1 LATSGEKFSR
11 GYEGGKHPART
22 KVKPKKTVVTVHHDG
37 HVTATGP
44 EAAPAKKEAEASV
57 KRVKKAVRA
66 TKTEERNQA
75 VAKSLSPS
83 RSRAG
88 RIVRKRARGLRI
100 PHAESHT
107 QHTQGIS
114 VPSPSDLLDAAKSVV
129 KAAQVGEA
137 GGGKIIRS
145 AAEDEAKNLVKVA
158 KKNLDPSKLPEPAH
172 APSADE
178 LQAFATIAGAGVGAG
193 DAAGITEKTAAKA
206 VQSASD
212 VTSAAKELPRSL
224 VTKIREAPA
233 SGVKAV
239 KEAPQKARELP
250 GKVEKAVTTSEGRK
264 AAAKGAGKTAIKHPI
279 RTSVPA
285 AAIVPPGVIPGDAS
299 DRARALLTGLA
310 RAVEHPGDMATA
322 TAHGV
327 LGAFTAPLAITASA
341 IESAKQGNTGPLT
354 EELGTLAG
362 GVEELGKKL
371 ISGNPEEVE
380 QTFRHDIGASLFIPG
395 GAVGRAIKDSDAVDS
410 AIGSVR
416 GKVGDR
422 RSAKRD
428 ALIADVVKAEK
439 EGSFVSAKHRE
450 KIDKLAPVEDTQ
462 RGTPYVGKKLGTF
475 REKQRARHT
484 VSRVV
489 SRTEQRGSYA
499 AKGWAKQIT
508 KALKRAKFDHK
519 GEDTVADAQRVL
531 NKYGIPLD
539 ETGVNFVRMLHES
552 YPELKPGDV
561 PAGVHLDRHSTRW
574 LLDHPDALKDPHVRK
589 AVELFDKQ
597 AEKVGTSDRN
607 RYLGVVN
614 SIINPLRKAEGKRPI
629 LLPEEQVTK
638 PTADLMDELV
648 KGRDPVK
655 DPWTRKEV
663 LDYAKELRE
672 GSAPA
677 APKAASTDA
686 YDPNIPAVSSRD
698 WFHGTRRGDM
708 TPENLEPARTAPDN
722 LFGQGIYLTSDPK
735 IAGEYSELRGKSD
748 GEPTVYRARLSPKR
762 ILDLESKPDP
772 EFAKALQETADSID
786 YLADEEGIVRASVDA
801 AIQGASSNKEIYRRG
816 LVDGIREAQHAIGL
830 HQLPTSELHE
840 AFEVLSERLHDN
852 GWDALSHVGGKG
864 KQARHQVLVL
874 LNKDAAKEFSP
885 HTPEP
890 PVPGGHLNGKDLA
903 KEIEGTL
910 VDENGDRL
918 MLPPEH
924 GGAEHGVATTRSVA
938 WTPEHEA
945 EFAKQAKAE
954 VRARGLREPA
964 AYVGDELPDA
974 LKGNIDSV
982 GHSVGIPLNKIWPS
996 RGEAAMSG
1004 NAISDFEHFIHKS
1017 VEAPRHRASLV
1028 QGIDELVEH
1037 GSRKIEGRRA
1047 FTDDEARRLENEHKV
1062 PPNTAWV
1069 RIAALK
1075 NFIKEHPGST
1085 SDDVRRVI
1093 EEESAHVPSAT
1104 QELKRDVGAIEF
1116 KKGEKLVPMDEHYVD
1131 EFLAHMKP
1139 IEGVTSIASKGTR
1152 LASRMILN
1160 SPAFAAIQAVQEGVP
1175 MAAALS
1181 RDVRHIPQAIKNLKA
1196 ASKLDPDELAA
1207 FKAASGS
1214 SAGLFGV
1221 PSARELS
1228 ADGYLDP
1235 VRMTAPKPAWKSVLH
1250 LLNGRVLGQFDRSRA
1265 GLMRELGMEARVI
1278 GDLDRAS
1285 KGFNVWRHSTNN
1297 LFKDMEGAAKEMRGM
1312 TPDERH
1318 AYISEHP
1325 ELQDRIQ
1332 RSADGMAGNWNSFTV
1347 FEKHFAPLTLFYTF
1361 QRYSALWML
1370 YHFPLD
1376 HPIVA
1381 TAMTLL
1387 GQVNAKELQ
1396 KLAAEKGSEPN
1407 ILDYTMPVY
1416 SKGNGE
1422 KAVGPYGKRSFPGLS
1437 TLQTAGV
1444 TGNPSTLIGEL
1455 PPWLAVPVEAATGKN
1470 SYTGRDIEENL
1481 LTFMGKQAL
1490 NLNPAARLFLGLTG
1504 SRTAASEAFHEQDPL
1519 SEWRSVVDPY
1529 IGQTGE
1535 QYGNTKKLEKDF
1547 ATKYG
1552 EGKIPSAF
1560 DSKAVTRTSLR
1571 KPERHRRS
1579 SQAPG
1584 TDQEDP

>member
-1 LATSGEKFSR
+1 MPTSVKSK

-22 KVKPKKTVVTVHHDG
+22 KVRPKKTVATVHPDG
-37 HVTATGP
+37 TVTAKGP
-44 EAAPAKKEAEASV
+44 EAAAAKADAEASV
-57 KRVKKAVRA
+57 KRVKKVVRK
-66 TKTEERNQA
+66 TKTEEHNRA
-75 VAKSLSPS
+75 VAKKLAPKKTPRRKTANEIAKEFPGLTTVAESKARKRSESGLSPEDLLNDAKS
-83 RSRAG
+83 IVKTAKVTESPGAN
-88 RIVRKRARGLRI
+88 IVR
-100 PHAESHT
+100 
-107 QHTQGIS
+107 
-114 VPSPSDLLDAAKSVV
+114 DAA
-129 KAAQVGEA
+129 E
-137 GGGKIIRS
+137 
-145 AAEDEAKNLVKVA
+145 EEAKNLVDLA
-158 KKNLDPSKLPEPAH
+158 KKRLPGNALPEPAH
-172 APSADE
+172 LPSSKETAAA
-178 LQAFATIAGAGVGAG
+178 LTIAGGVTGGEVAGS
-193 DAAGITEKTAAKA
+193 AAERAAAKA
-206 VQSASD
+206 ASVASD
-212 VTSAAKELPRSL
+212 ISTAKSAAKDLPRVL
-224 VTKIREAPA
+224 VTKAKAAPA
-233 SGVKAV
+233 SGVRAV
-239 KEAPQKARELP
+239 KEAP
-250 GKVEKAVTTSEGRK
+250 GKVERAVTTPEGRK
-264 AAAKGAGKTAIKHPI
+264 AAAKGAGKTAVKHPI
-279 RTSVPA
+279 KTGVPA
-285 AAIVPPGVIPGDAS
+285 AAIVPPGVIPGDVS
-299 DRARALLTGLA
+299 DRARALLVGLA
-310 RAVEHPGDMATA
+310 RSVEHPGDLATA

-327 LGAFTAPLAITASA
+327 LGAFTAPLAVTASA
-341 IESAKQGNTGPLT
+341 IESAKQGNIAPLT
-354 EELGTLAG
+354 EELGELAG

-380 QTFRHDIGASLFIPG
+380 QTFRHELGVTPFIPA
-395 GAVGRAIKDSDAVDS
+395 GAVGRAVKNSDRADE
-410 AIGSVR
+410 ALGSVR
-416 GKVGDR
+416 GKVEGR
-422 RSAKRD
+422 RGAKRD
-428 ALIADVVKAEK
+428 ALIADVEKAEK

-450 KIDKLAPVEDTQ
+450 QIDKLAPVVDTQ

-475 REKQRARHT
+475 KEKQRARHN
-484 VSRVV
+484 VSRIV

-499 AKGWAKQIT
+499 GKGWAKQIS
-508 KALKRAKFDHK
+508 KALKKAKFDHK
-519 GEDTVADAQRVL
+519 GENTVADAQRIL

-561 PAGVHLDRHSTRW
+561 PAGVHLDRHSTKW
-574 LLDHPDALKDPHVRK
+574 LLDHPDALKDPAVKK
-589 AVELFDKQ
+589 AVEIFDKQ
-597 AEKVGTSDRN
+597 SEKVGTSDRN
-607 RYLGVVN
+607 RYLGVTN

-629 LLPEEQVTK
+629 LLPEERVTK
-638 PTADLMDELV
+638 TTSDLMDQLV

-663 LDYAKELRE
+663 LDYAKEL
-672 GSAPA
+672 
-677 APKAASTDA
+677 
-686 YDPNIPAVSSRD
+686 
-698 WFHGTRRGDM
+698 HG
-708 TPENLEPARTAPDN
+708 A
-722 LFGQGIYLTSDPK
+722 
-735 IAGEYSELRGKSD
+735 D
-748 GEPTVYRARLSPKR
+748 GE
-762 ILDLESKPDP
+762 
-772 EFAKALQETADSID
+772 ALRKKIE
-786 YLADEEGIVRASVDA
+786 AS
-801 AIQGASSNKEIYRRG
+801 
-816 LVDGIREAQHAIGL
+816 
-830 HQLPTSELHE
+830 
-840 AFEVLSERLHDN
+840 
-852 GWDALSHVGGKG
+852 
-864 KQARHQVLVL
+864 
-874 LNKDAAKEFSP
+874 
-885 HTPEP
+885 
-890 PVPGGHLNGKDLA
+890 
-903 KEIEGTL
+903 L

-938 WTPEHEA
+938 WTPEQEA
-945 EFAKQAKAE
+945 EYVKEARAE
-954 VRARGLREPA
+954 IKARGLREPA

-974 LKGNIDSV
+974 LKGNKDSV
-982 GHSVGIPLNKIWPS
+982 AHSVGIPLNKIWPS

-1004 NAISDFEHFIHKS
+1004 NAISDFEHFVHKS
-1017 VEAPRHRASLV
+1017 VEAPRHRSSLV

-1037 GSRKIEGRRA
+1037 GSRKIEGKRA
-1047 FTDDEARRLENEHKV
+1047 FTDDEARRLENQHKV
-1062 PPNTAWV
+1062 PPGTTWV

-1075 NFIKEHPGST
+1075 NFIKEHPGSS

-1093 EEESAHVPSAT
+1093 EEESAHVPTAT
-1104 QELKRDVGAIEF
+1104 EELRRDVGAMQF
-1116 KKGEKLVPMDEHYVD
+1116 QKGERLVPMDKHYID

-1139 IEGVTSIASKGTR
+1139 VEGVTKVASKATR

-1181 RDVRHIPQAIKNLKA
+1181 RDVRHIPEALKNLKA

-1235 VRMTAPKPAWKSVLH
+1235 VRMTAPKPVWKAALH
-1250 LLNGRVLGQFDRSRA
+1250 LLNGRVLGDFDRSRA

-1278 GDLDRAS
+1278 GDLNRAS
-1285 KGFNVWRHSTNN
+1285 KGFNVWRRSTNN
-1297 LFKDMEGAAKEMRGM
+1297 LFKDMEDAAREMKGM
-1312 TPDERH
+1312 TPEERH

-1407 ILDYTMPVY
+1407 ILDYTIPVY

-1422 KAVGPYGKRSFPGLS
+1422 KNVLPAGKRAFPGLS
-1437 TLQTAGV
+1437 TIQTAGV
-1444 TGNPSTLIGEL
+1444 TGKPSTLIGEL

-1470 SYTGRDIEENL
+1470 SYTGQDVEENL

-1504 SRTAASEAFHEQDPL
+1504 SRSDASKAFHAQDPL

-1535 QYGNTKKLEKDF
+1535 QYGNTKRLEKDF

-1552 EGKIPSAF
+1552 KGDIPSAF
-1560 DSKAVTRTSLR
+1560 DSKLVQEVLFENPDGHVDPKKLQEAIALIHEQEASSDSVKKAEAEAGAESSDFTDEQKEALEAIEEAWKTGPNGGSSASPGSTNPFTQATQGQTATSSGN
-1571 KPERHRRS
+1571 PFSEAIAGQGAAS
-1579 SQAPG
+1579 SSGNPFSEALAK
-1584 TDQEDP
+1584 

>member
-1 LATSGEKFSR
+1 VPTDVERNSKGW
-11 GYEGGKHPART
+11 EGGKNPARS
-22 KVKPKKTVVTVHHDG
+22 KVRPTKTVATVHHDG
-37 HVTATGP
+37 TVTATGP
-44 EAAPAKKEAEASV
+44 EAATAKREAEASV
-57 KRVKKAVRA
+57 AKVKKVVRA
-66 TKTEERNQA
+66 TKTEEHNA
-75 VAKSLSPS
+75 AIAKKLNPS
-83 RSRAG
+83 NSRAG
-88 RIVRKRARGLRI
+88 RIVRKTARELRI

-107 QHTQGIS
+107 QHTKGIGI
-114 VPSPSDLLDAAKSVV
+114 PSPSDLLDAAKSVV
-129 KAAQVGEA
+129 KTAEVGEA
-137 GGGKIIRS
+137 SGGKIIRS

-158 KKNLDPSKLPEPAH
+158 KKNLNPSKLPEPAH

-178 LQAFATIAGAGVGAG
+178 LQAFATIAGTGVGAG
-193 DAAGITEKTAAKA
+193 DAAGITEKGAAKA

-212 VTSAAKELPRSL
+212 LSTAAKELPRSL
-224 VTKIREAPA
+224 VTKVKEAPA

-239 KEAPQKARELP
+239 KETPQKTRELP
-250 GKVEKAVTTSEGRK
+250 GKVEHAVTTPEGRR
-264 AAAKGAGKTAIKHPI
+264 AAAKGAGKTAVKHPI
-279 RTSVPA
+279 KTGVPA

-299 DRARALLTGLA
+299 ERARALLTGLA
-310 RAVEHPGDMATA
+310 RAVTHPGDMATA

-327 LGAFTAPLAITASA
+327 LGAFTAPLAVTASA
-341 IESAKQGNTGPLT
+341 IESAKQGNIGPLT

-380 QTFRHDIGASLFIPG
+380 QTFRHELGVTPFIPA
-395 GAVGRAIKDSDAVDS
+395 GAVGRALKDSDRVDS
-410 AIGSVR
+410 ALGSVR
-416 GKVGDR
+416 GKVEGH

-428 ALIADVVKAEK
+428 ALIADVQKAEK

-450 KIDKLAPVEDTQ
+450 KIDKLAPVEDTR

-499 AKGWAKQIT
+499 AKGWAKQIS
-508 KALKRAKFDHK
+508 KALKKAKFDHK
-519 GEDTVADAQRVL
+519 GEDTVADAQRIL

-539 ETGVNFVRMLHES
+539 ETGTNFVRMLHDS

-561 PAGVHLDRHSTRW
+561 PAGVHLDRHSTKW
-574 LLDHPDALKDPHVRK
+574 LLDHPDALKDPAVKK

-629 LLPEEQVTK
+629 LLPEERVTK
-638 PTADLMDELV
+638 ATSDLMDELV

-663 LDYAKELRE
+663 LDYAKELHGPE
-672 GSAPA
+672 G
-677 APKAASTDA
+677 
-686 YDPNIPAVSSRD
+686 
-698 WFHGTRRGDM
+698 
-708 TPENLEPARTAPDN
+708 
-722 LFGQGIYLTSDPK
+722 
-735 IAGEYSELRGKSD
+735 
-748 GEPTVYRARLSPKR
+748 
-762 ILDLESKPDP
+762 
-772 EFAKALQETADSID
+772 
-786 YLADEEGIVRASVDA
+786 
-801 AIQGASSNKEIYRRG
+801 
-816 LVDGIREAQHAIGL
+816 
-830 HQLPTSELHE
+830 
-840 AFEVLSERLHDN
+840 
-852 GWDALSHVGGKG
+852 DALRRK
-864 KQARHQVLVL
+864 
-874 LNKDAAKEFSP
+874 
-885 HTPEP
+885 
-890 PVPGGHLNGKDLA
+890 
-903 KEIEGTL
+903 IESSL
-910 VDENGDRL
+910 VDENGNKL

-945 EFAKQAKAE
+945 EFVKEAQGE
-954 VRARGLREPA
+954 IRGRGLREPA

-974 LKGNIDSV
+974 LKGNKDSV
-982 GHSVGIPLNKIWPS
+982 THSVGIPLNKIWPS

-1037 GSRKIEGRRA
+1037 GSRKIEGKRA
-1047 FTDDEARRLENEHKV
+1047 FTDDVARRLENEHKV
-1062 PPNTAWV
+1062 PPGTTWV

-1085 SDDVRRVI
+1085 SDDVRRAI
-1093 EEESAHVPSAT
+1093 EEESAHVPTAT
-1104 QELKRDVGAIEF
+1104 EELKRDVNAMQF
-1116 KKGEKLVPMDEHYVD
+1116 QKGEKLVPMDEHYIN

-1139 IEGVTSIASKGTR
+1139 VEGVTKVASKATR

-1181 RDVRHIPQAIKNLKA
+1181 RDVRHIPEALKNLRA
-1196 ASKLDPDELAA
+1196 ASELDPDELAA

-1221 PSARELS
+1221 PSAKELS

-1235 VRMTAPKPAWKSVLH
+1235 VRMTAPKPAWQAVWH
-1250 LLNGRVLGQFDRSRA
+1250 LVNGKVLGGFDRSRA

-1278 GDLDRAS
+1278 GDLNRAS

-1297 LFKDMEGAAKEMRGM
+1297 LFKDMENAAKVMKGM
-1312 TPDERH
+1312 TPEERH

-1332 RSADGMAGNWNSFTV
+1332 KSADGMAGNWNSFTV

-1376 HPIVA
+1376 HPVVA

-1407 ILDYTMPVY
+1407 ILDYTIPVY

-1422 KAVGPYGKRSFPGLS
+1422 KNVLPAGKRAFPGLS
-1437 TLQTAGV
+1437 TIQTAGV
-1444 TGNPSTLIGEL
+1444 TGKPAQLIGEL

-1470 SYTGRDIEENL
+1470 SYTGRDVEENL

-1504 SRTAASEAFHEQDPL
+1504 SRSAASEAFHAQDPL

-1535 QYGNTKKLEKDF
+1535 QYGNTKALEKNF

-1552 EGKIPSAF
+1552 EGNIPSAF
-1560 DSKAVTRTSLR
+1560 DSKAVQRVLFENPDGHVDPKKLQAVIKQIHESESASNEVKKAEREATGEQTGGLSPEQEEALKEIEEAWTTGPNVEGESESSNPFSKALSESKSSSAVNPFSKALSESASGGA
-1571 KPERHRRS
+1571 KPNPFS
-1579 SQAPG
+1579 AALAK
-1584 TDQEDP
+1584 